1 MNKKKYKVLFICT
14 GNCCRSPMAEGIL
27 KDYLHRKKIKN
38 IEVDSA
44 GIMAPADL
52 PPSNYAIMVTVEN
65 GIDISSH
72 RSKLVNRELVE
83 SSDLVLVMEQS
94 HKDYI
99 NKFFPFNKK
108 KVYLLKNFA
117 ANAKDGEINDPM
129 GYDLDTFRT
138 CFQELKKEIYRII
151 LELIKITEKD

>member
-1 MNKKKYKVLFICT
+1 MNKKKFKVLFICT
-14 GNCCRSPMAEGIL
+14 GNCCRSPMAKGIL
-27 KDYLHRKKIKN
+27 NNYLQKNKIEN

-44 GIMAPADL
+44 GIMAPADS
-52 PPSNYAIMVTVEN
+52 PPSNYTIMVAVEN

-83 SSDLVLVMEQS
+83 SSDLILVMEQS

-99 NKFFPFNKK
+99 SKFFPFCKK
-108 KVYLLKNFA
+108 KVYLLKNFGDT
-117 ANAKDGEINDPM
+117 AKGGEIDDPI
-129 GYDLDTFRT
+129 GFELDTYRI

-151 LELIKITEKD
+151 LELIKITEKN